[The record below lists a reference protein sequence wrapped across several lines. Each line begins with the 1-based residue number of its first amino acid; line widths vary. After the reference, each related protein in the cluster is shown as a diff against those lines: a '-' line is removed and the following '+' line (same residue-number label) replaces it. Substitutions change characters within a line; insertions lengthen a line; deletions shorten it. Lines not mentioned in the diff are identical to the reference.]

1 MGCYRKN
8 SVPLDADGGVKVLS
22 EKRGIIKIFKIT
34 EQEPATDEL
43 KRYLLPATALPFS
56 THDPFSI

>member
-22 EKRGIIKIFKIT
+22 GKTVSDENFKNYRMG
-34 EQEPATDEL
+34 P
-43 KRYLLPATALPFS
+43 
-56 THDPFSI
+56 

>member
-22 EKRGIIKIFKIT
+22 EKTGSDVNFQNARFDMELVHCLMEFRDVKI
-34 EQEPATDEL
+34 
-43 KRYLLPATALPFS
+43 
-56 THDPFSI
+56 

>member
-22 EKRGIIKIFKIT
+22 EKTGSDVNFQNARIDTELVPASIGNLPDEIT
-34 EQEPATDEL
+34 G
-43 KRYLLPATALPFS
+43 LL
-56 THDPFSI
+56 H